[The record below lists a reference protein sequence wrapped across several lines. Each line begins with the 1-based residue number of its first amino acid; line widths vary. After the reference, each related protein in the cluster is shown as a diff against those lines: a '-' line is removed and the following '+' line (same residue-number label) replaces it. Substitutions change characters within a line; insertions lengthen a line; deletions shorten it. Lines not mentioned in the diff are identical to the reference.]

1 MGRAYAVREAK
12 IKKTGAARGK
22 VYTNFAKEIYLAAKS
37 GVPDVE
43 SNSAL
48 RHLVE
53 KAKKMQVPADIINRA
68 IDKAKGAGKDEYEQ
82 ILYEGFGPGA
92 STFMIKTLTDNVNR
106 TVGEVRAAFNKV
118 NKSLGV
124 TNSVSYNYDNLTVL
138 SFKSD
143 KEEDILMALLDAG
156 IEPVECET
164 DENGMLN
171 ISVNYVDN
179 MKTREIIEGIEPN
192 VDFDVD
198 ESGWYAKDEITL
210 EGEDLELYNRLYDL
224 LDELSANIY
233 STNCLLECVY
243 ELLRNDFGHKKMP
256 DIFPIIDICLKNN
269 KDSSKI
275 FDKIERI
282 VYQNAIIISQQ

>member
-68 IDKAKGAGKDEYEQ
+68 IDKAKGAGRDEYEE
-82 ILYEGFGPGA
+82 ILYEGFGPGS

-138 SFKSD
+138 AFKSD

-164 DENGMLN
+164 DEDGMLN
-171 ISVNYVDN
+171 ISVNYTDN
-179 MKTREIIEGIEPN
+179 MKTRETIESIQPD

-224 LDELSANIY
+224 LDEIDDVTDIY
-233 STNCLLECVY
+233 TNV
-243 ELLRNDFGHKKMP
+243 
-256 DIFPIIDICLKNN
+256 
-269 KDSSKI
+269 KDM
-275 FDKIERI
+275 
-282 VYQNAIIISQQ
+282 